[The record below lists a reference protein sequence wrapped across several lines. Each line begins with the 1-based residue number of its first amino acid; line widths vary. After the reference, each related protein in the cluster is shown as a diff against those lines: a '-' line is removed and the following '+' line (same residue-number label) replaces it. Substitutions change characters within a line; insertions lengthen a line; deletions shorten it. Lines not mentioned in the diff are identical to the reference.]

1 MIAHKR
7 IYAIK
12 EYTDFILI
20 SDTTSF
26 TQRVA
31 FLYEHKRLGTLR
43 ETKHG
48 IEREGLR
55 VTPDGKLSQLSHP
68 QALGSALTHESI
80 TTDFSESLL
89 EFITP
94 PCATIDTTLSQLAD
108 IHTHVYLQISDE
120 QIWPLSMPCFVGD
133 EDDIVLAHYG
143 SSNIGKMK
151 HVYRVGLKNRYGSMM
166 QAISGVHFNFSLPKP
181 FWDLWCEMH
190 GQPLSQEAISESYFS
205 LIRNYRRM
213 CWMIPYLYGAS
224 PAICSSFLQGRKPA
238 YDFGKLGK
246 GTLYLPY
253 ATSLRMSDLG
263 YTNSAQSALDICYN
277 NLHGY
282 VRSVRKAIRTP
293 SQQYGDIPAGEN
305 GDYQQ
310 LNKNVLQIE
319 NELYSPIRPKQ
330 IAKSG
335 EKPTD
340 ALSQRGVEYIEV
352 RALDLDP
359 YAATGVNKNQIYF
372 LDVFLLYCLLKPS
385 APMSQPEMRQTE
397 QNLTTVVLRG
407 REPGLRLMDG
417 ADEVTLSKWSEIMFI
432 EMSQVATLYDKANQ
446 TNAYTKAV
454 ELEYKK
460 ITDPDLTPSGMM
472 LNTMI
477 ENDEDNSVFGKRLAE
492 QHKAQL
498 LARNYE
504 HYKQADFDTMQQASI
519 MKQHEIEE
527 SDTVDFSTFLND
539 YLTY

>member
-1 MIAHKR
+1 M
-7 IYAIK
+7 
-12 EYTDFILI
+12 I

-31 FLYEHKRLGTLR
+31 FLYKHKRLSTLC
-43 ETKHG
+43 ETQHG

-55 VTPDGKLSQLSHP
+55 VTSDGKLSQLGHP
-68 QALGSALTHESI
+68 QALGSALTHETI

-94 PCATIDTTLSQLAD
+94 PSATISTTLSQLAD
-108 IHTHVYLQISDE
+108 IHTHVYLQINNE

-224 PAICSSFLQGRKPA
+224 PAICSSFLHGREPG
-238 YDFGKLGK
+238 YDFSKLGK

-293 SQQYGDIPAGEN
+293 SQQYAYIPAGEN

-352 RALDLDP
+352 RALDIDP
-359 YAATGVNKNQIYF
+359 YSPIGVNQNQIYF

-385 APMSQPEMRQTE
+385 GSMSQAEMRQTE

-407 REPGLRLMDG
+407 REPGLMLADG
-417 ADEVTLSKWSEIMFI
+417 ANEVTLAKWADNMFV

-446 TNAYTKAV
+446 TNEYTKAV
-454 ELEYKK
+454 EREFKK
-460 ITDPDLTPSGMM
+460 VIDPDLTPSGMM
-472 LNTMI
+472 LKTML
-477 ENDEDNSVFGKRLAE
+477 ENNEDNSVFGKRLAE
-492 QHKAQL
+492 QHQAQL
-498 LARNYE
+498 LARDFEY
-504 HYKQADFDTMQQASI
+504 YSQADFATMQHASI
-519 MKQHEIEE
+519 ERQHEIE
-527 SDTVDFSTFLND
+527 SADTVDFSEFLSA

>member
-1 MIAHKR
+1 M
-7 IYAIK
+7 
-12 EYTDFILI
+12 I

-26 TQRVA
+26 TQRVV

-43 ETKHG
+43 DTQHG

-55 VTPDGKLSQLSHP
+55 VTPDGKLSPLSHP
-68 QALGSALTHESI
+68 SALGSALTHESI

-94 PCATIDTTLSQLAD
+94 PCATINTTLSQLAD
-108 IHTHVYLQISDE
+108 IHTHVYLQINNE

-166 QAISGVHFNFSLPKP
+166 QAISGVHFNFSLSKP

-224 PAICSSFLQGRKPA
+224 PAICRSFLQDRKPA
-238 YDFGKLGK
+238 FDFGKIGK

-263 YTNSAQSALDICYN
+263 YTNSAQSSLDICYN
-277 NLHGY
+277 SLHSY

-293 SQQYGDIPAGEN
+293 SQQYADIPAGEN

-359 YAATGVNKNQIYF
+359 YSPIGVHKNQLYF

-385 APMSQPEMRQTE
+385 APMSQAEMRQTD

-407 REPGLRLMDG
+407 REPGIELANG
-417 ADEVTLSKWSEIMFI
+417 AKQVTLANWAETMFV
-432 EMSQVATLYDKANQ
+432 EMSQVATLFDKANQ
-446 TNAYTKAV
+446 TNEYTKAV

-460 ITDPDLTPSGMM
+460 INDPNLTPSAMM
-472 LNTMI
+472 LNTMLD
-477 ENDEDNSVFGKRLAE
+477 NNEDNSVFGKRLAE
-492 QHKAQL
+492 QHKQQL
-498 LARNYE
+498 LSRVFE
-504 HYKQADFDTMQQASI
+504 HYTAAEFDAMKLASI
-519 MKQHEIEE
+519 ERQQEIE
-527 SDTVDFSTFLND
+527 SADTVDFSTFLSD

>member
-1 MIAHKR
+1 M
-7 IYAIK
+7 
-12 EYTDFILI
+12 
-20 SDTTSF
+20 
-26 TQRVA
+26 
-31 FLYEHKRLGTLR
+31 FLYEHKHLSSLR

-55 VTPDGKLSQLSHP
+55 VTPDGKLSQLPHP
-68 QALGSALTHESI
+68 PALGSALTHESI

-94 PCATIDTTLSQLAD
+94 PCAVIDTTLAQLSD
-108 IHTHVYLQISDE
+108 IHTHVYLQINNE

-166 QAISGVHFNFSLPKP
+166 QAISGVHFNFSLPEQ
-181 FWDLWCEMH
+181 FWDVWCEMQ
-190 GQPLSQEAISESYFS
+190 GKPLNQETISESYFA

-213 CWMIPYLYGAS
+213 CWLIPYLYGAS
-224 PAICSSFLQGRKPA
+224 PAICSSFLQGKKPA
-238 YDFGKLGK
+238 YDFSKIGQ

-277 NLHGY
+277 SLHGY

-293 SQQYGDIPAGEN
+293 SQQYADLPAGEN

-359 YAATGVNKNQIYF
+359 YSSIGVNKNQIYF

-385 APMSQPEMRQTE
+385 AEMSQAEMRQTE
-397 QNLTTVVLRG
+397 QNLTTVVLQG
-407 REPGLRLMDG
+407 REPGLTLHDG
-417 ADEVTLSKWSEIMFI
+417 ADPVTLSEWADTMFA
-432 EMSQVATLYDKANQ
+432 EMSKVAILFDKAND
-446 TNAYTKAV
+446 TDAYSDALIR
-454 ELEYKK
+454 EFNK
-460 ITDPDLTPSGMM
+460 IQDPNLTPSGMM
-472 LNTMI
+472 LKTML
-477 ENDEDNSVFGKRLAE
+477 ENNLDNSLFGKKLAE
-492 QHKAQL
+492 QHKQDL
-498 LARNYE
+498 LARDLA
-504 HYKQADFDTMQQASI
+504 HYSQADFAQLQQASNER
-519 MKQHEIEE
+519 QRVIED
-527 SDTVDFSTFLND
+527 SDTVDFSTFLTD